1 MSGTGELV
9 WRPGPACGGRDQVAR
24 VVTSLAVPREA
35 RLRALV
41 AAHFDFIW
49 RVLRRMGL
57 DRTDADDATQQVFMI
72 ATTKLHQIAD
82 GNERTY
88 LYGVALRVVANA
100 RRKRA
105 RRREEAFEHAPEL
118 RDHRPLPDQ
127 ILEVE
132 QARVLFDDIAERLPA
147 EMRRVLIL
155 IELEDLSLSA
165 AAALEGIPQ
174 GTVASRLRRA
184 RMLFQELLAARKLPG
199 SGWA

>member
-1 MSGTGELV
+1 M
-9 WRPGPACGGRDQVAR
+9 
-24 VVTSLAVPREA
+24 TSLAVPRAA

-57 DRTDADDATQQVFMI
+57 DHADADDATQQVFMI
-72 ATTKLHQIAD
+72 ATNKLDQIAE

-105 RRREEAFEHAPEL
+105 RRREEPSELAPEL
-118 RDHRPLPDQ
+118 RDGGPLPDQ
-127 ILEVE
+127 VLELE
-132 QARVLFDDIAERLPA
+132 QARALFDGIAECLPA
-147 EMRRVLIL
+147 DLRRVLIL
-155 IELEDLSLSA
+155 VELEELSLSA

-184 RMLFQELLAARKLPG
+184 RVLFQELLAARTPSEPA
-199 SGWA
+199 SGGRA